1 MPIKKKKKEIG
12 HVSLRQSLLKKRAQA
27 TVDIT
32 VILCF
37 PRRFLWLTVSETAL
51 LTLLEIIWGPSDS
64 MLAVKFPALGAA
76 VTSTDM
82 NPA

>member
-1 MPIKKKKKEIG
+1 MPIKKKKKKKKEIG
-12 HVSLRQSLLKKRAQA
+12 PVSLWQKKRAQA

-32 VILCF
+32 VFLCF

-51 LTLLEIIWGPSDS
+51 LTLLETIWGPSDS
-64 MLAVKFPALGAA
+64 MLAVKFPALGSA